1 MAMRQK
7 ILELSLLSQ
16 CALAD
21 NRQAFGRV
29 VEIYSPQVRRFL
41 LNLTKGDAMLTDDLA
56 QETFLKAYL
65 GVRSFRGLSNFATWL
80 YRIAYN
86 EYLTWQRRRSEA
98 SIPQDFDVAD
108 TCADDDD
115 RAVPVME
122 AVDALSEPTR
132 TIILLFYSEDRS
144 IRDISTILG
153 IPANTVKVYLKR
165 GRDKLKNRFENER
178 R

>member
-1 MAMRQK
+1 MRQK

-29 VEIYSPQVRRFL
+29 VEMYAPRVRRFL

-65 GVRSFRGLSNFATWL
+65 GVRSFRGLSNFTTWL
-80 YRIAYN
+80 YKIAYN
-86 EYLTWQRRRSEA
+86 EYLTWARRRSEA
-98 SIPQDFDVAD
+98 SLPPDYDVAD
-108 TCADDDD
+108 TCAEDE
-115 RAVPVME
+115 RLVPVME
-122 AVDALSEPTR
+122 TVDGMPEPVR
-132 TIILLFYSEDRS
+132 TIILLFYCEDRS
-144 IRDISTILG
+144 IRDISSILG

-165 GRDKLKNRFENER
+165 GRDRLKNKFANE
-178 R
+178 

>member
-1 MAMRQK
+1 MRQK

-21 NRQAFGRV
+21 NRQAFDRV
-29 VEIYSPQVRRFL
+29 VELYAPQVRRFL

-86 EYLTWQRRRSEA
+86 EYLTWMRRRSEA
-98 SIPQDFDVAD
+98 SMPEDYDVAESGKD
-108 TCADDDD
+108 EDERLA
-115 RAVPVME
+115 PVLE
-122 AVDALSEPTR
+122 AVDALTEPTR

-165 GRDKLKNRFENER
+165 GRDKLKSQFEK
-178 R
+178 